1 MEARSPMAPDPSY
14 PQRVSLEGT
23 HHSEKQGLLQ
33 EGEESADQGLQACEA
48 AKLRG
53 GVPARAVEN
62 LSPQVPLSAFPGLRW
77 LAPVAG
83 AREEAGAAP
92 EHGAGPALDDL
103 LLSGSAK

>member
-33 EGEESADQGLQACEA
+33 EGEERADQGLQACEA

-62 LSPQVPLSAFPGLRW
+62 LSPQAPLSAFPNTPRPQVVGPRCW
-77 LAPVAG
+77 CQRRGRSSPG
-83 AREEAGAAP
+83 ARC
-92 EHGAGPALDDL
+92 GAGP
-103 LLSGSAK
+103 G